1 MNYNF
6 ENNFDYHAPKEGQ
19 PKMYEAVRATLKEA
33 AEFLDAVCPDSREK
47 SLAFTKL
54 EEAMFWANA
63 SIARTGHMVEIQEE
77 EPVMVDEEAII
88 HHIHENTLNVDKD
101 TIRAVLNA
109 EAEYLTEIG
118 VYQEVEEGE

>member
-63 SIARTGHMVEIQEE
+63 SIARTGHVVDIQED
-77 EPVMVDEEAII
+77 EPIFVDEEAII
-88 HHIHENTLNVDKD
+88 DDIHGKLHVDKN
-101 TIRAVLNA
+101 IVRAVLAA
-109 EAEYLTEIG
+109 EAAYLTEIG
-118 VYQEVEEGE
+118 VYQVEEGE